1 MSKRQM
7 LSFFPVTKSNIPGKL
22 WGHTF
27 MIKHVGAKIKVEA
40 SLFTYHA
47 EFQNASLSGTAPY
60 VLLPGSSGLL
70 DSYRI
75 GI

>member
-1 MSKRQM
+1 M

-40 SLFTYHA
+40 SLFT
-47 EFQNASLSGTAPY
+47 
-60 VLLPGSSGLL
+60 
-70 DSYRI
+70 
-75 GI
+75 